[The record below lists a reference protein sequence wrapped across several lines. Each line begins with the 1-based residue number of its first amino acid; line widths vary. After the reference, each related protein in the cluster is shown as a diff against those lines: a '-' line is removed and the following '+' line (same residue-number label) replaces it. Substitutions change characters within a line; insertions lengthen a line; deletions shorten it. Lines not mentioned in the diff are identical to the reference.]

1 MTGRLPNPLMKRLR
15 QLTSLT
21 AEELTVVEDLC
32 RQVRGVPAHQ
42 MIASEGAVPNSLH
55 VLLDGWAARQKIRR
69 DGSRQ
74 FSAILIPGDI
84 CDIDALHLARYDYGV
99 VAMTDCKVAVVDRAQ
114 LLDVYEREPNIARV
128 LTWLAFVDNAMLT
141 AWITML
147 GRARARERISHL
159 FCELKTRLEIVDL
172 AEKDRFDL
180 PLTQE
185 EIADTVGLTSVHV
198 NRMLRQMKDEGLVRN
213 GTNRRLMIVDES
225 QLERISSFT
234 PSYLHVE
241 GMRR

>member
-1 MTGRLPNPLMKRLR
+1 
-15 QLTSLT
+15 
-21 AEELTVVEDLC
+21 
-32 RQVRGVPAHQ
+32 
-42 MIASEGAVPNSLH
+42 
-55 VLLDGWAARQKIRR
+55 
-69 DGSRQ
+69 
-74 FSAILIPGDI
+74 
-84 CDIDALHLARYDYGV
+84 
-99 VAMTDCKVAVVDRAQ
+99 
-114 LLDVYEREPNIARV
+114 
-128 LTWLAFVDNAMLT
+128 
-141 AWITML
+141 ML

-185 EIADTVGLTSVHV
+185 EIADTVGLTAVHV